1 MFKDKHDNIIY
12 VGKGANLQNR
22 VKSYFSSGANLPPK
36 LQKLL
41 YNTYDFEY
49 IVADSEQE
57 ALIMESNLIK
67 KYRPY
72 YNVRLKDDKTFPYLK
87 IDLANEWP
95 RLYLARRLQKDGA
108 RYFGPFASTG
118 SIRKTLKLIRK
129 IFPFRSCNKNI
140 TGNDPKPCLEYH
152 IHHCLGPCIGATSK
166 EEYDEVIR
174 QVILF
179 LEGKQE
185 LILRKLKH
193 QMKQAAQQLK
203 FEEAALI
210 RDQITAIE
218 QTIEGQ
224 RIAVALKSNQDV
236 IALAQ
241 TKNLACIEI
250 FFIRNNKLLGHN
262 NLLLEGSKDTGPGE
276 IMASFVKQYYASAT
290 PIPPMVL
297 LQHPIDEADIIARWL
312 TSQRGATVK
321 LSVPIRGIKKQLM
334 DMVAKNAR
342 QGLASHQI
350 KQFATMDMDTV
361 LKEMKSK
368 LSLPSVPMRIEG
380 YDISN
385 IRGTRAV
392 GSMVVFDKGLPKS
405 DHYRRFKV
413 KSVVG
418 INDYAMM
425 QEALRRRFKRQGEI
439 DKKWSILPDLVL
451 IDGGKGHLNAALEVL
466 QEVGLPEIPL
476 ASLAKENEQ
485 VFIPNKSRAIDIPQT
500 SAVLHLLQRIRDE
513 AHRFALGYHQK
524 LRRKESVDS
533 ALDDIPGIGPK
544 RKKALLRKLGSTRNI
559 KEASTSEL
567 SSVEGITTTLAQKI
581 KEYL

>member
-1 MFKDKHDNIIY
+1 
-12 VGKGANLQNR
+12 
-22 VKSYFSSGANLPPK
+22 
-36 LQKLL
+36 
-41 YNTYDFEY
+41 
-49 IVADSEQE
+49 
-57 ALIMESNLIK
+57 
-67 KYRPY
+67 
-72 YNVRLKDDKTFPYLK
+72 
-87 IDLANEWP
+87 
-95 RLYLARRLQKDGA
+95 
-108 RYFGPFASTG
+108 
-118 SIRKTLKLIRK
+118 
-129 IFPFRSCNKNI
+129 
-140 TGNDPKPCLEYH
+140 
-152 IHHCLGPCIGATSK
+152 
-166 EEYDEVIR
+166 
-174 QVILF
+174 
-179 LEGKQE
+179 
-185 LILRKLKH
+185 
-193 QMKQAAQQLK
+193 
-203 FEEAALI
+203 
-210 RDQITAIE
+210 
-218 QTIEGQ
+218 
-224 RIAVALKSNQDV
+224 
-236 IALAQ
+236 
-241 TKNLACIEI
+241 
-250 FFIRNNKLLGHN
+250 
-262 NLLLEGSKDTGPGE
+262 
-276 IMASFVKQYYASAT
+276 
-290 PIPPMVL
+290 
-297 LQHPIDEADIIARWL
+297 
-312 TSQRGATVK
+312 
-321 LSVPIRGIKKQLM
+321 M